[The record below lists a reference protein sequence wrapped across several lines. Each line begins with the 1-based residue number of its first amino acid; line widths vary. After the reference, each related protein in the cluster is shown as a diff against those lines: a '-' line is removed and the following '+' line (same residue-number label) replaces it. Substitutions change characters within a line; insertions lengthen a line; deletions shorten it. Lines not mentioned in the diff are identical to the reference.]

1 MKGRF
6 CTEVDFVLLYSNKN
20 KNYYYFLTA
29 KQRYIFFD
37 HVPLFFPFQV
47 PERKKIVT
55 PIFFGRYDN
64 TMSNHVIFVM
74 EREITM

>member
-37 HVPLFFPFQV
+37 HVPVFFLSSTGKEKQQ
-47 PERKKIVT
+47 
-55 PIFFGRYDN
+55 
-64 TMSNHVIFVM
+64 
-74 EREITM
+74 